1 MVYVPGFSPFLE
13 ATERGG
19 ASYPSMPFGMDF
31 VDVPSNNITG
41 GRAFVGALPVA
52 TSPTRRS
59 VPTVDLRADI
69 EARRLQAEAVLR
81 AQAEAAQRAQAEA
94 AQRAQAEAAQRA
106 AAQRAQAEA
115 AQREA
120 VLRAQAEAAQ
130 REAAQRAQAEAAQRA
145 ETYVPSLQPTAPPIM
160 TAPPVQP
167 STPAPVV
174 PGISN
179 PFPSIPA
186 INPVFMG
193 TGLGGA
199 PTQQLLD
206 LYTDPATGL
215 MVNKPRSVEL
225 DETGRVVREITPEGS
240 VPGVYFSD
248 DRGMPAT
255 KGLGK
260 DARFTPLDPNA
271 VYAVVNERTGEVV
284 STGTGA
290 EGMRAAQAATAQL
303 SEAGRKADWAVVK
316 TDPNTGQ
323 SSAAANVDPRQSPL
337 GKFADVVLPAAL
349 AFTPLGPVGG
359 AALGSGISSVAQG
372 RSLTDTL
379 LRAGISGAAAGVG
392 AGVGG
397 ELGGALTKVAP
408 PVGQVAASTAGQV
421 GGQALGDIVVSR
433 SLGALA
439 GGALGTAAGAGLSG
453 TLANMA
459 PGRGADFADR
469 TFEPAVQTPPPLDTA
484 TGSII
489 VRPTPAINP
498 PPVAPASAG
507 ALSGFGGGSTLAQQP
522 QQGPYRNEHGD
533 LVLTGTSQPP
543 GANIVSGALPG
554 LTAGAPAYIP
564 ELVGNDILVQQNRRI
579 EPVQEDPLSLPL
591 PPPGLIPTTAYG
603 TPAQNQSGPYRNE
616 QGDLVLTGTT
626 PPPVNP
632 ASAAGAAGAGLG
644 YDTSGNLNEIVVQDR
659 PNPPVNDPLAV
670 PLPPIGSIPTTAYG
684 TVGGLQTP
692 QKPEGDGIFDN
703 LDLVDY
709 LRLAGLGIGTIG
721 SLFEGGGR
729 QTNGV
734 IPGGLSG
741 GLNSVFGGSLGAP
754 TMPGAAGNFAPR
766 PVNQDWMRYGYGPSQ
781 SFFNYVPQGQPNTS
795 QAYTGY
801 AEGGEVGGRSFAVDG
816 PGTGRSDDIPALLSD
831 GEYVIDAETVALLG
845 DGSTE
850 AGADRLDAFRVN
862 IRKHKGAQLAKGGFS
877 HDAKR
882 PEQYLQGGLS

>member
-19 ASYPSMPFGMDF
+19 P
-31 VDVPSNNITG
+31 
-41 GRAFVGALPVA
+41 AFVGQLPSIRPSAPPIMAPLRQPA
-52 TSPTRRS
+52 TPSIRPS
-59 VPTVDLRADI
+59 APPI
-69 EARRLQAEAVLR
+69 M
-81 AQAEAAQRAQAEA
+81 AAP
-94 AQRAQAEAAQRA
+94 
-106 AAQRAQAEA
+106 
-115 AQREA
+115 
-120 VLRAQAEAAQ
+120 V
-130 REAAQRAQAEAAQRA
+130 
-145 ETYVPSLQPTAPPIM
+145 VPTAPPIM
-160 TAPPVQP
+160 APPPVPPGTPALSFSDLFPEGLTSEALGSMLSTAPGAAGRTISPEVGAYYGL
-167 STPAPVV
+167 TPTGLATRDGQQGVYLNDERGWRHSAGIGDTASGFIAADPNAQYRLTDERGKNSVV
-174 PGISN
+174 
-179 PFPSIPA
+179 A
-186 INPVFMG
+186 EG
-193 TGLGGA
+193 TGLEGLMSVRNAASKLNMSGKDA
-199 PTQQLLD
+199 DWSVERL
-206 LYTDPATGL
+206 DPATGQWAR
-215 MVNKPRSVEL
+215 VGENKPTTLMDQLGGAL
-225 DETGRVVREITPEGS
+225 DVALPVAGAFLL
-240 VPGVYFSD
+240 PGV
-248 DRGMPAT
+248 GGVLGGALGA
-255 KGLGK
+255 GLG
-260 DARFTPLDPNA
+260 
-271 VYAVVNERTGEVV
+271 
-284 STGTGA
+284 S
-290 EGMRAAQAATAQL
+290 
-303 SEAGRKADWAVVK
+303 AG
-316 TDPNTGQ
+316 G
-323 SSAAANVDPRQSPL
+323 SAL
-337 GKFADVVLPAAL
+337 
-349 AFTPLGPVGG
+349 
-359 AALGSGISSVAQG
+359 SSVAQG
-372 RSLTDTL
+372 RSLDETL
-379 LRAGISGAAAGVG
+379 KRAALSGVAAGGLSAVGGTPLLGASPSGAVGGATAGGVAGANTMAQAGLNAAG
-392 AGVGG
+392 
-397 ELGGALTKVAP
+397 LGGITV
-408 PVGQVAASTAGQV
+408 
-421 GGQALGDIVVSR
+421 LGN
-433 SLGALA
+433 A
-439 GGALGTAAGAGLSG
+439 GGAALGTAAGAGLSG

>member
-489 VRPTPAINP
+489 VRPTPAFNP

-507 ALSGFGGGSTLAQQP
+507 ALSGFGGGSTPAQQP
-522 QQGPYRNEHGD
+522 QQGPYRNEQGD

-543 GANIVSGALPG
+543 GANIVSGASPFFGAALP
-554 LTAGAPAYIP
+554 AAIPSAPAP
-564 ELVGNDILVQQNRRI
+564 EGSITVTGERPRQFDFPSELAA
-579 EPVQEDPLSLPL
+579 LP
-591 PPPGLIPTTAYG
+591 A
-603 TPAQNQSGPYRNE
+603 
-616 QGDLVLTGTT
+616 
-626 PPPVNP
+626 
-632 ASAAGAAGAGLG
+632 
-644 YDTSGNLNEIVVQDR
+644 
-659 PNPPVNDPLAV
+659 
-670 PLPPIGSIPTTAYG
+670 IGSIPTTAYG

-734 IPGGLSG
+734 IPGGLGG
-741 GLNSVFGGSLGAP
+741 GLGPVFGGSLGAP